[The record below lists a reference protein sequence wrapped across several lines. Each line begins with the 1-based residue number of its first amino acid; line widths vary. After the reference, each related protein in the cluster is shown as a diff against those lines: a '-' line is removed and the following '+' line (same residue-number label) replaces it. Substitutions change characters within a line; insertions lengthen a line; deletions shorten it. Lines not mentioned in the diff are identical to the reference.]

1 MELEV
6 VRLKI
11 AKGGIIVGHDY
22 RTGRFVPESCSF
34 LKYAVIEAVHEFMI
48 QNNFRMKF
56 LSFEPDQFYSF
67 ALQEM

>member
-1 MELEV
+1 MGRLHIDTSHEYKDAKMELEV

-48 QNNFRMKF
+48 
-56 LSFEPDQFYSF
+56 
-67 ALQEM
+67 

>member
-11 AKGGIIVGHDY
+11 AEGGIIVGHDY

-48 QNNFRMKF
+48 
-56 LSFEPDQFYSF
+56 
-67 ALQEM
+67 

>member
-48 QNNFRMKF
+48 
-56 LSFEPDQFYSF
+56 
-67 ALQEM
+67 